1 MQNNLYRNKAAMYLK
16 KLGLVNF
23 KNYSHAELELCPKI
37 NCFVGGNGVG
47 KTNLLD
53 AIHYLSLCKSYF
65 NFTDTDSILYDT
77 GFAVIQ
83 GEFDL
88 NDKTEEIYCALQHDK
103 RKIFKRN
110 KKEYTKLS
118 DHIGLIPLV
127 MISPMDSAL
136 ILDGG
141 EERRRFINHV
151 IIQYDK
157 HYLEMLIKLNRIIA
171 QRNKLLK
178 DIADHGTGCD
188 TLDVYDLQ
196 LAEVGEIIFQK
207 RREFAEKL
215 VPVFQHYY
223 DFISGRSEKVELIYH
238 SQLADG
244 DYHQHLIKTREK
256 DMFFRYTTSGPHKD
270 DLVLNLFGHHIR
282 KAGSQGQQ
290 KTFLVA
296 LKFAQFDF
304 IREVSGKLPILL
316 LDDVFDKFD
325 EGRVKQIIKLVA
337 EQKFGQIFIT
347 HTNTARMEAVLENI
361 HVEHK
366 LFKVLNGKIDMI

>member
-1 MQNNLYRNKAAMYLK
+1 MYLS

-23 KNYSHAELELCPKI
+23 KNYSSAELELCPKI

-53 AIHYLSLCKSYF
+53 AIHYLSLCKSCF
-65 NFTDTDSILYDT
+65 NFTDAESILYGA

-83 GEFDL
+83 GEFELDE
-88 NDKTEEIYCALQHDK
+88 KTEEIYCALQHDK

-110 KKEYTKLS
+110 KKEYSRLS
-118 DHIGLIPLV
+118 DHIGLLPLV

-141 EERRRFINHV
+141 EERRRFINNV
-151 IIQYDK
+151 IVQYDK
-157 HYLEMLIKLNRIIA
+157 HYLEMIIKLNRIIA

-178 DIADHGTGCD
+178 DIADQGTGYD

-196 LAEVGEIIFQK
+196 LAEAGEIVFQK
-207 RREFAEKL
+207 RRKFAEKL
-215 VPVFQHYY
+215 VPVFQYY
-223 DFISGRSEKVELIYH
+223 YNFISGRSERVELVYQ
-238 SQLADG
+238 SQLSDG
-244 DYHQHLIKTREK
+244 DYYQHLISNRGK
-256 DMFFRYTTSGPHKD
+256 DVFLKYTTSGPHKD
-270 DLVLNLFGHHIR
+270 DLVLNLFGHNIK

-325 EGRVKQIIKLVA
+325 ESRVKQIIRLVS
-337 EQKFGQIFIT
+337 EKKFGQIFIT
-347 HTNTARMEAVLENI
+347 HTNTERMKAVLKNI
-361 HVEHK
+361 HVENK
-366 LFKVLNGKIDMI
+366 LFKVSDGKIDII

>member
-1 MQNNLYRNKAAMYLK
+1 MYLK

-23 KNYSHAELELCPKI
+23 KNYNNAELELCPKI

-53 AIHYLSLCKSYF
+53 AVHYLSLCKSYF
-65 NFTDTDSILYDT
+65 NFSDAENILYNT

-83 GEFDL
+83 GEFSL
-88 NDKTEEIYCALQHDK
+88 KNKTEEIYCALQHDR
-103 RKIFKRN
+103 RKVFKRN
-110 KKEYTKLS
+110 KKEYPKLS
-118 DHIGLIPLV
+118 DHIGLLPLV
-127 MISPMDSAL
+127 MISPMDSVL
-136 ILDGG
+136 ILGGG
-141 EERRRFINHV
+141 EERRRFINNV
-151 IIQYDK
+151 IVQYDK
-157 HYLEMLIKLNRIIA
+157 HYLEMVIKVNRIIA

-178 DIADHGTGCD
+178 DIADNDTGYD

-196 LAEVGEIIFQK
+196 LAEAGEIVFEK

-215 VPVFQHYY
+215 VPVFQYYY
-223 DFISGRSEKVELIYH
+223 DFISDKSEKVELIYH
-238 SQLADG
+238 SRLANG
-244 DYHQHLIKTREK
+244 DYYHQLVKNRER
-256 DMFFRYTTSGPHKD
+256 DLFLRYTTTGPHKD
-270 DLVLNLFGHHIR
+270 DLILNLFGHHIR

-325 EGRVKQIIKLVA
+325 EKRVKKIIKLVS

-347 HTNTARMEAVLENI
+347 HTNTSRMKAVLENI
-361 HVEHK
+361 HVEHR
-366 LFKVLNGKIDMI
+366 LFKVSKGKIDVI

>member
-1 MQNNLYRNKAAMYLK
+1 MYLK

-23 KNYSHAELELCPKI
+23 KNYSNAELEFCPKI

-65 NFTDTDSILYDT
+65 NYSDAESILYGA

-83 GEFDL
+83 GEFNL
-88 NDKTEEIYCALQHDK
+88 KNKTEEIYCALQQDK
-103 RKIFKRN
+103 RKVFKRN
-110 KKEYTKLS
+110 KKEYSRLS
-118 DHIGLIPLV
+118 DHIGLLPLV
-127 MISPMDSAL
+127 MISPMDSVL

-141 EERRRFINHV
+141 EERRKFINNV
-151 IIQYDK
+151 IVQYDRQ
-157 HYLEMLIKLNRIIA
+157 YLEMIIRINRLIA

-178 DIADHGTGCD
+178 DIADKGTGHE
-188 TLDVYDLQ
+188 TLDVYDFQ
-196 LAEVGEIIFQK
+196 LAEAGEIVFQK
-207 RREFAEKL
+207 RREFAERL
-215 VPVFQHYY
+215 VPVFQDYY
-223 DFISGRSEKVELIYH
+223 DFISGRSEKVELLYQ

-244 DYHQHLIKTREK
+244 DYHQHLIENRGK
-256 DMFFRYTTSGPHKD
+256 DLFMGYTTSGPHKD
-270 DLVLNLFGHHIR
+270 DLVLNLFGHNIR

-296 LKFAQFDF
+296 LKFAQFEF
-304 IREVSGKLPILL
+304 IREVSGKLPVLL

-325 EGRVKQIIKLVA
+325 ENRVKQIINLVS

-347 HTNTARMEAVLENI
+347 HTNTARMKAVLENI
-361 HVEHK
+361 NVEHR
-366 LFKVLNGKIDMI
+366 LFHVSDGKIDMI